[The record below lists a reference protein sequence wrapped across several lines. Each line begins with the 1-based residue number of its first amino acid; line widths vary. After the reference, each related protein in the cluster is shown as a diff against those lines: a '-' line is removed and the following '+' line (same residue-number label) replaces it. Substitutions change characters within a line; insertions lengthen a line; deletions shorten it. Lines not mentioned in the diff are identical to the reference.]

1 VTEIPEH
8 LLKRSKERRA
18 ALGLPGGEGGDAPA
32 PAGDAPVPAESAPA
46 ETAPVAARA
55 AAAPVPAAPPPPP
68 PPPPPHVQAAQN
80 RKRIPYWAMPVI
92 VLLPLW
98 AVIYYNAVKVPPVN
112 DDVLTQGAAVYASGG
127 CGGCHGPTGAG
138 GTGPQLSGGEVLK
151 TWPDPVGMMQ
161 WIHLGANAW
170 TDDAAK
176 ADYGDPKRP
185 GGPHN
190 TAMHTATMPGFT
202 DLSAADLAAVTRYV
216 RETLSGA
223 PDETDVVT
231 EELAQTAI
239 DDAGK
244 GQLVYKNVKPDPAR
258 IKASTP
264 SSG

>member
-1 VTEIPEH
+1 MTEIPEH

-18 ALGLPGGEGGDAPA
+18 ALGLPGGEGGDAQA
-32 PAGDAPVPAESAPA
+32 AAGDAPVPAEAAPV

-68 PPPPPHVQAAQN
+68 PPPYVQAAQG
-80 RKRIPYWAMPVI
+80 RKRIPFWAMPVI
-92 VLLPLW
+92 ALLPLW
-98 AVIYYNAVKVPPVN
+98 AVIYYNAVKVPPQN
-112 DDVLTQGAAVYASGG
+112 DDVLAQGATVYAACS
-127 CGGCHGPTGAG
+127 GCHGPTGAG
-138 GTGPQLSGGEVLK
+138 GSGAQLNQGEVLK
-151 TWPDPVGMMQ
+151 TWPDPKGMMQ
-161 WIHLGANAW
+161 WIHLGATDW
-170 TDDAAK
+170 TGSTSK

-190 TAMHTATMPGFT
+190 TATHEAVMPAFG

-223 PDETDVVT
+223 PDETDVVN
-231 EELAQTAI
+231 EELAQSAI
-239 DDAGK
+239 DDADK
-244 GQLVYKNVKPDPAR
+244 GSLVYKNQKPDPAR